1 MRILMSA
8 LLVCLLFT
16 AVTFISMEHYEQQE
30 PVLSQY
36 IIRHFQE
43 DARTDNAVTAVLLNY
58 RMYDTMF
65 EVLILLTAI
74 IGMKQFLPGPKDL
87 QQLKEQ
93 NGDAHEQR

>member
-1 MRILMSA
+1 MRIVLSA
-8 LLVCLLFT
+8 LLVLLLFS
-16 AVTFISMEHYEQQE
+16 AVTYIDSEHQERHE
-30 PVLSQY
+30 PVLSNY
-36 IIRHFQE
+36 VTENFQE

-87 QQLKEQ
+87 RILKTEEMEH
-93 NGDAHEQR
+93 HE